1 MDLQLKNRVVLV
13 VGGNG
18 TIGSVIVERLAAE
31 GATVISAS
39 RSGSG
44 PQHHNGGESH
54 NAAEPQNPAE
64 SDTVIARG
72 TVTPL
77 ALDASDEASVAAGL
91 RKLLETH
98 GRLDAVVVSAAP
110 SAQTLDPAR
119 KSDPDQVAEAMADK
133 SLVFLRV
140 ANATIPVMRE
150 AGYGRVVAIN
160 GQNAYFTGNI
170 TNAVRNAALLVI
182 AKNLADELAGTGVLV
197 NTVNPG
203 LVTET
208 PKAEVA
214 LARGGESTPQQIADL
229 VAFLASPL
237 SAVSGESIAIGLRAL
252 GTTVL

>member
-31 GATVISAS
+31 GATVVSAS
-39 RSGSG
+39 RSGSA
-44 PQHHNGGESH
+44 HENS
-54 NAAEPQNPAE
+54 
-64 SDTVIARG
+64 

-77 ALDASDEASVAAGL
+77 TLDASDETSIAAGL
-91 RKLLETH
+91 QNVLDSH
-98 GRLDAVVVSAAP
+98 GRLDAVVVTAAP
-110 SAQTLDPAR
+110 SAQTLDQSR

-133 SLVFLRV
+133 SLVFLRI
-140 ANATIPVMRE
+140 ANAAIPIMKN
-150 AGYGRVVAIN
+150 AGFGRIVAIN
-160 GQNAYFTGNI
+160 GQNAYLTGNI
-170 TNAVRNAALLVI
+170 TNAVRNAALIVI

-229 VAFLASPL
+229 VAFLSSPL
-237 SAVSGESIAIGLRAL
+237 SAVSGESIAIGHRAL

>member
-1 MDLQLKNRVVLV
+1 MDLRLKNRVVLV

-31 GATVISAS
+31 GATVVSAS
-39 RSGSG
+39 RSGSA
-44 PQHHNGGESH
+44 HENS
-54 NAAEPQNPAE
+54 
-64 SDTVIARG
+64 

-77 ALDASDEASVAAGL
+77 TLDASDETSIAAGL
-91 RKLLETH
+91 RNVLDSH
-98 GRLDAVVVSAAP
+98 GRLDAVVVTAAP
-110 SAQTLDPAR
+110 SAQTLDQSR

-133 SLVFLRV
+133 SLVFLRI
-140 ANATIPVMRE
+140 ANAAIPIMKN
-150 AGYGRVVAIN
+150 AGFGRIVAIN
-160 GQNAYFTGNI
+160 GQNAYLTGNI
-170 TNAVRNAALLVI
+170 TNAVRNAALIVI

-229 VAFLASPL
+229 VAFLSSPL
-237 SAVSGESIAIGLRAL
+237 SAVSGESIAIGHRAL